1 MFENWLWR
9 HVTKYSSGSS
19 LPPYTPPCSRLVYS
33 WEEWLCLPCQSSS
46 PSNSTARGGRSSSSG
61 PTADGGH
68 CKSSAGGT
76 VYICMRHAPVTG
88 LPACVH
94 VCTKERVSC
103 VIYWNSDCDG
113 RAMRPPVH
121 LHRCSLCGQCW
132 ATYHYRHWLSHKEL
146 SFNSNSPSTQ

>member
-1 MFENWLWR
+1 MSINNHPLTILGPPCLKIDYD
-9 HVTKYSSGSS
+9 VM
-19 LPPYTPPCSRLVYS
+19 LLNIAVAQACPPYTPPCSRLVYS

-61 PTADGGH
+61 PTAGEGH

-103 VIYWNSDCDG
+103 IIYWNSDCDG

-121 LHRCSLCGQCW
+121 LHKSSLCG
-132 ATYHYRHWLSHKEL
+132 H
-146 SFNSNSPSTQ
+146 